1 MYCSKCGKPNP
12 DNSRF
17 CNSCG
22 YDLINNRPNRV
33 TDNSNNQIMGYL
45 HTVRPNI
52 PGIIISLAMLVTT
65 FLPIINK
72 DISYKY
78 LLTSNTMKVID
89 ADYGVLVVIIAVVA
103 LVLSIFDIGIW
114 FSACGVAGCGV
125 AYLLNQYIVKLQEN
139 KIIGKREYVSF
150 DDIVGIG
157 YWILIVVSIAMIIWG
172 LRYKV
177 GRRTKTTRIKYV
189 KGISNM
195 ANYNNEEDDDE

>member
-12 DNSRF
+12 DNARF

-22 YDLINNRPNRV
+22 YDLINNRPNRA
-33 TDNSNNQIMGYL
+33 TNYSNNQIMGYL

-52 PGIIISLAMLVTT
+52 PGIIISLAMLVTA

-72 DISYKY
+72 DISFKY
-78 LLTSNTMKVID
+78 LLTGNTMKVID

-125 AYLLNQYIVKLQEN
+125 VYLLNQYIEN
-139 KIIGKREYVSF
+139 LRGKYFSSKYVTYN
-150 DDIVGIG
+150 DIAGVG
-157 YWILIVVSIAMIIWG
+157 YWVLIAVSIAMIVWG

-177 GRRTKTTRIKYV
+177 GRRAKPTRIRYT
-189 KGISNM
+189 KGISNL
-195 ANYNNEEDDDE
+195 ANYNNEEDAE